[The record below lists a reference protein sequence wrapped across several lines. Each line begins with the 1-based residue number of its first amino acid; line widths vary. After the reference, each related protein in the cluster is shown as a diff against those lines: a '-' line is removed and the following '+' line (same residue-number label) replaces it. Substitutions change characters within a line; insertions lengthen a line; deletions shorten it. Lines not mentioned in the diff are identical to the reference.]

1 MKHCISQKKL
11 SKKIRNYN
19 NDDYNNHNILKN
31 YFRILSLKLP
41 DNFEKEK
48 IGYDE
53 NTIFNF
59 LKSNRCYDPF
69 SLDI

>member
-1 MKHCISQKKL
+1 MKDCISQKKL
-11 SKKIRNYN
+11 SKKIRNYKYT
-19 NDDYNNHNILKN
+19 NDYNHNILKN
-31 YFRILSLKLP
+31 YSKILSLKIP

-59 LKSNRCYDPF
+59 LKSNR
-69 SLDI
+69 